1 MPIWVNSLMKNILY
15 MFNQIYLRTPAGWNF
30 HAVNDSKTSR
40 ARFPGIQAKIQGVG
54 QDFAGLR
61 LKPFGL
67 NFPTEDSHG
76 FPTILR
82 KLYNWNSSL
91 WTIYIFT
98 FIICFQVGGVSS
110 MPGASTTPCRESACE
125 QHPGTTALGFRSPA
139 TWLSKDAKRL
149 QLKGWFFLTLGL
161 IALWPFSRT
170 IVGRFCKWPKVPD
183 TKPVRCRD
191 EPSKAT
197 DRWRF

>member
-91 WTIYIFT
+91 WTIYIYIYIYYMFSSWWSIKHARCKYYTLPWKCLRTASRHDCLGFQIASHMT
-98 FIICFQVGGVSS
+98 FQRCKTTATERVVLLDFGTDSPMALQPYNRWKILQMTKSTRHETSS
-110 MPGASTTPCRESACE
+110 M
-125 QHPGTTALGFRSPA
+125 
-139 TWLSKDAKRL
+139 
-149 QLKGWFFLTLGL
+149 
-161 IALWPFSRT
+161 
-170 IVGRFCKWPKVPD
+170 
-183 TKPVRCRD
+183 
-191 EPSKAT
+191 
-197 DRWRF
+197 

>member
-91 WTIYIFT
+91 WTIYIYLHLLYVFKLVEYQA
-98 FIICFQVGGVSS
+98 CQVQVLHPAVKVLANSIQARLPWVSDRQPHDFPKMQNDCNWKGGSS
-110 MPGASTTPCRESACE
+110 
-125 QHPGTTALGFRSPA
+125 
-139 TWLSKDAKRL
+139 WLWD
-149 QLKGWFFLTLGL
+149 W
-161 IALWPFSRT
+161 
-170 IVGRFCKWPKVPD
+170 
-183 TKPVRCRD
+183 
-191 EPSKAT
+191 
-197 DRWRF
+197 